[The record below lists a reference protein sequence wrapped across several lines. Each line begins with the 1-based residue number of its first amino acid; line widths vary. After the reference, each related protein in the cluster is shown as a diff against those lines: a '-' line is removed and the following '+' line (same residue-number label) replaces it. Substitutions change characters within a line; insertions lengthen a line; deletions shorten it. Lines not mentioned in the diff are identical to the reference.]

1 MQNGTKREIPLMRS
15 PYPRE
20 IPEPA
25 AGIHAIA
32 LNPSKSFM
40 ATGGHNVNDL
50 ALYSLPD
57 YQPYAVGEFHHNWL
71 FGISWINDFMLCTGK
86 ILFTFSEYVLV
97 AWFLSHHKQIKVD
110 SYC

>member
-1 MQNGTKREIPLMRS
+1 MLKFSLLGSIFQLLEINVQNGTKREIPLMRS

-86 ILFTFSEYVLV
+86 ICSVV
-97 AWFLSHHKQIKVD
+97 MKIRV
-110 SYC
+110 